1 MSLPPLSRLPPLNAL
16 RAFEA
21 AARHGGYVAAARE
34 LGVTPAAVSQ
44 QVRNLEDHLGR
55 RLFTR
60 HNNRVSLTDA
70 GQAIFADTARVFDDL
85 GRIAERARG
94 GRAPGRLVVSCL
106 PSLAEGWLMPRL
118 QGAGAALP
126 LLDLRLEAD
135 PVAFARDGI
144 DLRLSYGANLYPD
157 LVQVPLF
164 RDAVQPMAA
173 PGLAALWPDVPDDA
187 LIHTDWG
194 AGFASHPAWR
204 DWFAAH
210 QPQRAAPAPGSG
222 QRIGASY
229 LALMLAAQG
238 QGVVLGQAALAA
250 PMLARGALV
259 ALSPL
264 ALPLGHDYVAVHPQA
279 KARKPALQR
288 MLALLGPPR

>member
-1 MSLPPLSRLPPLNAL
+1 MTLPPLTAL

-21 AARHGGYVAAARE
+21 AARHGGFVAAARE
-34 LGVTPAAVSQ
+34 LAVTPAAVSQ
-44 QVRNLEDHLGR
+44 QVRNLEAHLGQ

-60 HNNRVSLTDA
+60 HNNRVTLTDA
-70 GQAIFADTARVFDDL
+70 GQAIFADTARAFDDL
-85 GRIAERARG
+85 IRIAQRARG
-94 GRAPGRLVVSCL
+94 GPAPGRLVVSCL

-118 QGAGAALP
+118 HAAVETLP
-126 LLDLRLEAD
+126 PLDLRIESD

-157 LVQVPLF
+157 LVQVTLF

-173 PGLAALWPDVPDDA
+173 PAMAAQWPLVADEA

-194 AGFASHPAWR
+194 AGFASHPSWR

-210 QPQRAAPAPGSG
+210 QPQRRAPMAATGH
-222 QRIGASY
+222 RIGGSF
-229 LALMLAAQG
+229 LALMMAAQG
-238 QGVVLGQAALAA
+238 KGVVLGQRQLAA
-250 PMLARGALV
+250 PLLTSGALV

-264 ALPLGHDYVAVHPQA
+264 ALPLGHAYVGLYPLP
-279 KARKPALQR
+279 KSRKPALQR
-288 MLALLGPPR
+288 MLALLAQPD